1 LEKASERNLEKLYVF
16 KIDDEGNISLEGRWK
31 IRWRFLFLI

>member
-1 LEKASERNLEKLYVF
+1 LEKLYVF
-16 KIDDEGNISLEGRWK
+16 KIDEEGNISLEGDMKWK